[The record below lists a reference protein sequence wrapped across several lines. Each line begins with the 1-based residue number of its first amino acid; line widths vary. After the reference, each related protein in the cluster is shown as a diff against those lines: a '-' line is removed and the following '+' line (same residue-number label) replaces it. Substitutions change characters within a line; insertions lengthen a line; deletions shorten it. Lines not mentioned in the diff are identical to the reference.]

1 MSSNNNEIILIVGS
15 ILALVIFG
23 LGGTYAASSG
33 YNTDKPNDWTYKLPV
48 GLITF
53 ILFALWF
60 FLGIPKYQK

>member
-23 LGGTYAASSG
+23 SGAFYAASSG
-33 YNTDKPNDWTYKLPV
+33 YNLEKPDDWKYKLPV

-60 FLGIPKYQK
+60 FLAIPKYQK

>member
-23 LGGTYAASSG
+23 SGATYTASSG
-33 YNTDKPNDWTYKLPV
+33 YNASNRDDWKYKLPV

-53 ILFALWF
+53 ILFGLWF
-60 FLGIPKYQK
+60 FLAIPKYQK